1 MWQGLYRFDNIE
13 IDRHGF
19 PFRIDPIVD
28 VEANN
33 IMAIVFQYTSKTS
46 RGIAESG
53 RGMQMSNEIKSG
65 HVCCYRLVARDGPA
79 CGGNVAA
86 G

>member
-1 MWQGLYRFDNIE
+1 MWQSLYRFDNIE

-28 VEANN
+28 VETNN
-33 IMAIVFQYTSKTS
+33 IMAIVFQDTSKTS

-53 RGMQMSNEIKSG
+53 RCVEMPYEVKSS
-65 HVCCYRLVARDGPA
+65 HVFLSSPRPGLA
-79 CGGNVAA
+79 
-86 G
+86 